1 MTPADRQPAG
11 ARRVTVVGVGNILYR
26 DEGVGVY
33 AAHYLRQTFAF
44 TPEIDVADGALLG
57 FGLMD
62 FFSADGTVIVLDALL
77 ADGAPGSIYRLA
89 TDQLLELGHDVIPTA
104 HEVDPVHLLRRARAL
119 GERVEMVL
127 LGIVPADAS
136 EMAVG
141 LTPALADAFPRFV
154 DAAVLELRAHGVHAE
169 RIDAISLDQ
178 VIDGLGRPRPARAAS
193 GHGA

>member
-1 MTPADRQPAG
+1 MTPAGRQPAG
-11 ARRVTVVGVGNILYR
+11 ARRVSVVGVGNILYR

-33 AAHYLRQTFAF
+33 AAHYLRQAFAF

-62 FFSADGTVIVLDALL
+62 FFAADGTVIVLDALL

-89 TDQLLELGHDVIPTA
+89 TDRLLELGRAVIPTA
-104 HEVDPVHLLRRARAL
+104 HEVDPVHLLGRARAL

-154 DAAVLELRAHGVHAE
+154 DAAVLELRAQGVHAE

-178 VIDGLGRPRPARAAS
+178 VIDGLGRPRPACAAS